1 MPELRK
7 VAIITGASLGIG
19 AGPVAVLEAQR
30 RFRPPPRRGAV
41 RRHKPAAAVITH
53 ASHDQATTHHA
64 GDEHAAYGSS
74 TRPSAVS
81 ARTVSRQHESP
92 NHQTRSCT
100 CPSPTSASTPQAP
113 TRYVEPG
120 SNSLLGELRGQAH
133 GGTFRGLFES
143 STRRCTSIR
152 TRLSCAVPSTSRRLS
167 SRTRTSRPDARQTQ
181 QQRHVRRPLPATRG
195 FERSPSKHDPRDEQ
209 QHAKNVKEERDV
221 IHRRNPPRE
230 RSRWTDRP
238 NSGTRAYGALTVARG
253 HACESRKQHEQ
264 RPLQLDVPQHLRALA
279 FEHTRFHPVKRPPDT
294 NPDARLRS
302 FKSTAI
308 RATPDDRRFGRRRC
322 LVKRCTSRLSGGA
335 QDQARS
341 FP

>member
-7 VAIITGASLGIG
+7 VAIITGASQGIG

-30 RFRPPPRRGAV
+30 RFRPPSRRGAV

-53 ASHDQATTHHA
+53 ASHDQATTHHP

-100 CPSPTSASTPQAP
+100 CPSPTSASTPQGSHSVRGAWIQLTP
-113 TRYVEPG
+113 RRASRSSTWRYIPRPIRKFDATLHVDQ
-120 SNSLLGELRGQAH
+120 NSAELRGTVDVTSLVVKDENFQA
-133 GGTFRGLFES
+133 
-143 STRRCTSIR
+143 RRASNPAAT
-152 TRLSCAVPSTSRRLS
+152 P
-167 SRTRTSRPDARQTQ
+167 RPPAAAGDARL
-181 QQRHVRRPLPATRG
+181 RS
-195 FERSPSKHDPRDEQ
+195 SPSKHDPRDEQ

-238 NSGTRAYGALTVARG
+238 NSGTRAYGELCLRT
-253 HACESRKQHEQ
+253 HASCAPSHRRAGSRV
-264 RPLQLDVPQHLRALA
+264 RI
-279 FEHTRFHPVKRPPDT
+279 
-294 NPDARLRS
+294 S
-302 FKSTAI
+302 
-308 RATPDDRRFGRRRC
+308 
-322 LVKRCTSRLSGGA
+322 
-335 QDQARS
+335 
-341 FP
+341 